1 MKAVCGQLEVNV
13 VEQMQ
18 RSSNEL
24 QTLDYRS
31 PHPFSSIID
40 HQCQQSHINLMSR
53 LSNERKEAEL
63 RVKEDAS
70 GEPPSEVANNLNN
83 PFVRSNHGDDDAGE
97 LISGSNKS

>member
-1 MKAVCGQLEVNV
+1 MKAVCGQLELNV

-31 PHPFSSIID
+31 HPFSSVID
-40 HQCQQSHINLMSR
+40 HQCQHSHINLMSR

-70 GEPPSEVANNLNN
+70 GEPPSEVANNLDN
-83 PFVRSNHGDDDAGE
+83 PFVRSNHGHDYDAGE
-97 LISGSNKS
+97 LMSGSNKS

>member
-1 MKAVCGQLEVNV
+1 MQVKAVCGQLEVNV
-13 VEQMQ
+13 SEQMQ

-31 PHPFSSIID
+31 HLFSSIID
-40 HQCQQSHINLMSR
+40 HQYQHSHIKIMIR

-70 GEPPSEVANNLNN
+70 GEPPSEVANNLDN
-83 PFVRSNHGDDDAGE
+83 PFVRSIHGDADAGE
-97 LISGSNKS
+97 SMPTS